1 MPSKFSHYNGRIERE
16 TKEYGTSLTSTAT
29 TAIIFVRFSIVVGY
43 VILCNINY
51 CFERTGVLSPDPTPA
66 TITTTINKIGF
77 NFDRNAVFAAT
88 EIKKKK
94 RE

>member
-1 MPSKFSHYNGRIERE
+1 MILIRFE
-16 TKEYGTSLTSTAT
+16 T
-29 TAIIFVRFSIVVGY
+29 
-43 VILCNINY
+43 
-51 CFERTGVLSPDPTPA
+51 TGVLSPDPTPA
-66 TITTTINKIGF
+66 TTINKIGF